1 MRKTWLLVILLSL
14 LSAACRTDGTPAR
27 TTSEPE
33 FPVTISSGDAEVTI
47 EKRPERIVSLSST
60 ATEILFAIEAGEQ
73 VEAVDD
79 QSNYPAEAPKSDL
92 SGFQPNVE
100 AIAARNPDLVIYH
113 FDPGDLADSL
123 EKLGI
128 PALMQPA
135 AVQLE
140 DTYQQISD
148 LGLATGKT
156 EEAEDLVESMKKEI
170 TEVLETV
177 PEFEDPPTYYH
188 ELEQTYFTL
197 TSKTFAGE
205 IYSLLGLENIAD
217 AADTEGSGYP
227 QLSAEYIIDADPDF
241 IFLANTKCCAQS
253 SETVAQRPGWGNM
266 KAVTGDRVVE
276 LDDDV
281 ASRWGPRVVDFLEA
295 AAEAVSEPEPANA

>member
-295 AAEAVSEPEPANA
+295 AAEAVSELEPANA

>member
-14 LSAACRTDGTPAR
+14 VSTACRTDGTPAR

-33 FPVTISSGDAEVTI
+33 FPVTISSGDVDVTI

-60 ATEILFAIEAGEQ
+60 ATEILFAIEAGDQ

-79 QSNYPAEAPKSDL
+79 QSNYPTEAPKSDL

-100 AIAARNPDLVIYH
+100 AIAARDPDLVIYH

-128 PALMQPA
+128 PAIMQPA

-140 DTYQQISD
+140 NTYQQITD
-148 LGLATGKT
+148 LGRATGNR
-156 EEAEDLVESMKKEI
+156 EAAEDLVESMKKEI
-170 TEVLETV
+170 AEVLETV
-177 PEFEDPPTYYH
+177 PKFDDPPTYYH

-217 AADTEGSGYP
+217 AADTDGSGYP

-253 SETVAQRPGWGNM
+253 GETVAQRPGWGSM

-276 LDDDV
+276 LDDDI
-281 ASRWGPRVVDFLEA
+281 ASRWGPRVVDFLKA
-295 AAEAVSEPEPANA
+295 AAEAVSELEPAKA

>member
-1 MRKTWLLVILLSL
+1 MRKTWPLIILLSV

-33 FPVTISSGDAEVTI
+33 FPVTISSGDVEVTI
-47 EKRPERIVSLSST
+47 EKRPERIVSLSPT
-60 ATEILFAIEAGEQ
+60 ATEILFAIEAGDQ

-100 AIAARNPDLVIYH
+100 AIAARNPDLVIYQ

-128 PALMQPA
+128 PAIMQSA

-140 DTYQQISD
+140 NTYQQITD
-148 LGLATGKT
+148 LGRATGNA
-156 EEAEDLVESMKKEI
+156 EAAEDLVESMKKEI

-177 PEFEDPPTYYH
+177 PEFEDSPTYYH

-205 IYSLLGLENIAD
+205 IYSMLGLENIAD
-217 AADTEGSGYP
+217 AADTDGSGYP

-241 IFLANTKCCAQS
+241 IFLADTKCCGQS
-253 SETVAQRPGWGNM
+253 SDTVAQRPGWGSM

-281 ASRWGPRVVDFLEA
+281 ASRWGPRVVDFFKAVAEA
-295 AAEAVSEPEPANA
+295 ASELEPANA